1 MEQVVQDGAR
11 EIYQVEQSAVVE
23 KPVYQAVKR
32 LFDVVVSA
40 LALLILGIPMLLLM
54 PVIRA
59 DSPGPAIF
67 RQERLGKDG
76 KPFVIYKY
84 RTMQMDAERDGPQ
97 WARAHDVRCTKL
109 GRLLRRGHIDELPQ
123 LVNVLRGEMSLVGPR
138 PERACFYQ
146 EFERYIRGFSQ
157 RLQVTP
163 GITGWAQING
173 GYELLPEE
181 KILFDMEYIR
191 HRSVMF
197 DIRCLLGTV
206 RGCSGTT
213 APDNERGEREHEATW
228 EAAHSR
234 RIGGAVRGAAGGRL
248 HKDACVRAGNAG
260 RR

>member
-1 MEQVVQDGAR
+1 MRPMEQVVQDGAR

-67 RQERLGKDG
+67 RQERLDKGG

-206 RGCSGTT
+206 RVVFRH
-213 APDNERGEREHEATW
+213 D
-228 EAAHSR
+228 
-234 RIGGAVRGAAGGRL
+234 GAR
-248 HKDACVRAGNAG
+248 
-260 RR
+260 

>member
-1 MEQVVQDGAR
+1 MRPMEQVVQDGAR

-84 RTMQMDAERDGPQ
+84 RTMQMDAEWDGPQ
-97 WARAHDVRCTKL
+97 WARVHDVRCTKL

-206 RGCSGTT
+206 RVVFRH
-213 APDNERGEREHEATW
+213 D
-228 EAAHSR
+228 
-234 RIGGAVRGAAGGRL
+234 GAR
-248 HKDACVRAGNAG
+248 
-260 RR
+260 

>member
-1 MEQVVQDGAR
+1 MRPMEQVVQGGAR

-32 LFDVVVSA
+32 LFDVVASA

-67 RQERLGKDG
+67 RQERLGKGG

-206 RGCSGTT
+206 RVVFRH
-213 APDNERGEREHEATW
+213 D
-228 EAAHSR
+228 
-234 RIGGAVRGAAGGRL
+234 GAR
-248 HKDACVRAGNAG
+248 
-260 RR
+260 

>member
-1 MEQVVQDGAR
+1 MRPMEQVVQDGAR

-40 LALLILGIPMLLLM
+40 LALLILGIPMLLLI

-67 RQERLGKDG
+67 RQERLGKGG

-84 RTMQMDAERDGPQ
+84 RTMQRDAERDGPQ

-206 RGCSGTT
+206 RVVFRH
-213 APDNERGEREHEATW
+213 D
-228 EAAHSR
+228 
-234 RIGGAVRGAAGGRL
+234 GAR
-248 HKDACVRAGNAG
+248 
-260 RR
+260 

>member
-1 MEQVVQDGAR
+1 MRPMEQVVQDGAR

-32 LFDVVVSA
+32 LFYVVVSA

-67 RQERLGKDG
+67 RQERLGKGG

-191 HRSVMF
+191 RRSVMF

-206 RGCSGTT
+206 RVVFRH
-213 APDNERGEREHEATW
+213 D
-228 EAAHSR
+228 
-234 RIGGAVRGAAGGRL
+234 GAR
-248 HKDACVRAGNAG
+248 
-260 RR
+260 

>member
-1 MEQVVQDGAR
+1 MRPMEQVVQDGAR

-67 RQERLGKDG
+67 RQERLGKGG

-109 GRLLRRGHIDELPQ
+109 GHLLRRGHIDELPQ

-206 RGCSGTT
+206 RVVFRH
-213 APDNERGEREHEATW
+213 D
-228 EAAHSR
+228 
-234 RIGGAVRGAAGGRL
+234 GAR
-248 HKDACVRAGNAG
+248 
-260 RR
+260 

>member
-1 MEQVVQDGAR
+1 MRPMEQVVQDGAR

-67 RQERLGKDG
+67 RQERLGKGG

-97 WARAHDVRCTKL
+97 WARAHDIRCTKL

-206 RGCSGTT
+206 RVVFRH
-213 APDNERGEREHEATW
+213 D
-228 EAAHSR
+228 
-234 RIGGAVRGAAGGRL
+234 GAR
-248 HKDACVRAGNAG
+248 
-260 RR
+260 

>member
-1 MEQVVQDGAR
+1 MRPMEQVVQDGAR

-23 KPVYQAVKR
+23 KPVYQAAKR

-206 RGCSGTT
+206 RVVLRH
-213 APDNERGEREHEATW
+213 D
-228 EAAHSR
+228 
-234 RIGGAVRGAAGGRL
+234 GAR
-248 HKDACVRAGNAG
+248 
-260 RR
+260 

>member
-1 MEQVVQDGAR
+1 MRPMEQVVQDGAR

-97 WARAHDVRCTKL
+97 WARVHDVRCTKL

-123 LVNVLRGEMSLVGPR
+123 LVNVLRGEMSLAGPR

-206 RGCSGTT
+206 RVVFRH
-213 APDNERGEREHEATW
+213 D
-228 EAAHSR
+228 
-234 RIGGAVRGAAGGRL
+234 GAR
-248 HKDACVRAGNAG
+248 
-260 RR
+260 

>member
-1 MEQVVQDGAR
+1 MRPMEQVAQDGAR

-67 RQERLGKDG
+67 RQERLGKGG

-206 RGCSGTT
+206 RVVFRH
-213 APDNERGEREHEATW
+213 D
-228 EAAHSR
+228 
-234 RIGGAVRGAAGGRL
+234 GAR
-248 HKDACVRAGNAG
+248 
-260 RR
+260 

>member
-206 RGCSGTT
+206 RVVFRH
-213 APDNERGEREHEATW
+213 D
-228 EAAHSR
+228 
-234 RIGGAVRGAAGGRL
+234 GAR
-248 HKDACVRAGNAG
+248 
-260 RR
+260 

>member
-1 MEQVVQDGAR
+1 MRPMEQVVQDGAW

-206 RGCSGTT
+206 RVVFRH
-213 APDNERGEREHEATW
+213 D
-228 EAAHSR
+228 
-234 RIGGAVRGAAGGRL
+234 GAR
-248 HKDACVRAGNAG
+248 
-260 RR
+260 

>member
-1 MEQVVQDGAR
+1 MRPMEQVVQDGAR

-67 RQERLGKDG
+67 RQERLGKGG

-123 LVNVLRGEMSLVGPR
+123 LVNVLRGELSLVGPR

-206 RGCSGTT
+206 RVVFRH
-213 APDNERGEREHEATW
+213 D
-228 EAAHSR
+228 
-234 RIGGAVRGAAGGRL
+234 GAR
-248 HKDACVRAGNAG
+248 
-260 RR
+260 

>member
-1 MEQVVQDGAR
+1 MEQVVLDGAR

-67 RQERLGKDG
+67 RQERLGKGG

-206 RGCSGTT
+206 RVVFRH
-213 APDNERGEREHEATW
+213 D
-228 EAAHSR
+228 
-234 RIGGAVRGAAGGRL
+234 GAR
-248 HKDACVRAGNAG
+248 
-260 RR
+260 

>member
-1 MEQVVQDGAR
+1 MRPMEQVVQDGAR

-191 HRSVMF
+191 RRSVMF

-206 RGCSGTT
+206 RVVFRH
-213 APDNERGEREHEATW
+213 D
-228 EAAHSR
+228 
-234 RIGGAVRGAAGGRL
+234 GAR
-248 HKDACVRAGNAG
+248 
-260 RR
+260 

>member
-1 MEQVVQDGAR
+1 MRPMEQVVQDGAR

-67 RQERLGKDG
+67 RQERLGKGG

-109 GRLLRRGHIDELPQ
+109 GRLLRRGHIDELLQ

-206 RGCSGTT
+206 RVVFRH
-213 APDNERGEREHEATW
+213 D
-228 EAAHSR
+228 
-234 RIGGAVRGAAGGRL
+234 GAR
-248 HKDACVRAGNAG
+248 
-260 RR
+260 

>member
-1 MEQVVQDGAR
+1 MRAMEQVVQDGAR

-67 RQERLGKDG
+67 RQERLGKGG

-206 RGCSGTT
+206 RVVFRH
-213 APDNERGEREHEATW
+213 D
-228 EAAHSR
+228 
-234 RIGGAVRGAAGGRL
+234 GAR
-248 HKDACVRAGNAG
+248 
-260 RR
+260 

>member
-1 MEQVVQDGAR
+1 MRPMEQVVQDGAR

-123 LVNVLRGEMSLVGPR
+123 LLNVLRGEMSLVGPR

-206 RGCSGTT
+206 RVVFRH
-213 APDNERGEREHEATW
+213 D
-228 EAAHSR
+228 
-234 RIGGAVRGAAGGRL
+234 GAR
-248 HKDACVRAGNAG
+248 
-260 RR
+260 

>member
-1 MEQVVQDGAR
+1 MRPMEQVVQDGAR

-84 RTMQMDAERDGPQ
+84 RTMQMDAERDGSQ

-138 PERACFYQ
+138 PERAYFYQ

-206 RGCSGTT
+206 RVVFRH
-213 APDNERGEREHEATW
+213 D
-228 EAAHSR
+228 
-234 RIGGAVRGAAGGRL
+234 GAR
-248 HKDACVRAGNAG
+248 
-260 RR
+260 

>member
-1 MEQVVQDGAR
+1 MRPMEQVVQDGAR

-40 LALLILGIPMLLLM
+40 LALLILGIPMLLM

-67 RQERLGKDG
+67 RQERLGKGG

-206 RGCSGTT
+206 RVVFRH
-213 APDNERGEREHEATW
+213 D
-228 EAAHSR
+228 
-234 RIGGAVRGAAGGRL
+234 GAR
-248 HKDACVRAGNAG
+248 
-260 RR
+260 

>member
-1 MEQVVQDGAR
+1 MRPMEQVVQDGAR

-59 DSPGPAIF
+59 DSPGPAIS
-67 RQERLGKDG
+67 RQERLGKGG

-206 RGCSGTT
+206 RVVFRH
-213 APDNERGEREHEATW
+213 D
-228 EAAHSR
+228 
-234 RIGGAVRGAAGGRL
+234 GAR
-248 HKDACVRAGNAG
+248 
-260 RR
+260 

>member
-1 MEQVVQDGAR
+1 MRPMEQVVQDGAR

-173 GYELLPEE
+173 GDELLPEE

-206 RGCSGTT
+206 RVVFRH
-213 APDNERGEREHEATW
+213 D
-228 EAAHSR
+228 
-234 RIGGAVRGAAGGRL
+234 GAR
-248 HKDACVRAGNAG
+248 
-260 RR
+260 

>member
-67 RQERLGKDG
+67 RQERLGKGG

-97 WARAHDVRCTKL
+97 WARAHDVRCTRL

-206 RGCSGTT
+206 RVVFRH
-213 APDNERGEREHEATW
+213 D
-228 EAAHSR
+228 
-234 RIGGAVRGAAGGRL
+234 GAR
-248 HKDACVRAGNAG
+248 
-260 RR
+260 

>member
-1 MEQVVQDGAR
+1 MRPMEQVVQDGAR
-11 EIYQVEQSAVVE
+11 EIYQVEQSAVME

-67 RQERLGKDG
+67 RQERLGKGG

-206 RGCSGTT
+206 RVVFRH
-213 APDNERGEREHEATW
+213 D
-228 EAAHSR
+228 
-234 RIGGAVRGAAGGRL
+234 GAR
-248 HKDACVRAGNAG
+248 
-260 RR
+260 

>member
-1 MEQVVQDGAR
+1 MWPMEQVVQDGAR

-97 WARAHDVRCTKL
+97 WARVHDVRCTKL

-206 RGCSGTT
+206 RVVFRH
-213 APDNERGEREHEATW
+213 D
-228 EAAHSR
+228 
-234 RIGGAVRGAAGGRL
+234 GAR
-248 HKDACVRAGNAG
+248 
-260 RR
+260 

>member
-1 MEQVVQDGAR
+1 MRPMEQVVQDGAR

-67 RQERLGKDG
+67 RQERLGKGG
-76 KPFVIYKY
+76 KTFVIYKY

-206 RGCSGTT
+206 RVVFRH
-213 APDNERGEREHEATW
+213 D
-228 EAAHSR
+228 
-234 RIGGAVRGAAGGRL
+234 GAR
-248 HKDACVRAGNAG
+248 
-260 RR
+260 

>member
-1 MEQVVQDGAR
+1 MRPMEQVVQDGAR

-67 RQERLGKDG
+67 RQERLGKGG

-206 RGCSGTT
+206 RVVFRH
-213 APDNERGEREHEATW
+213 D
-228 EAAHSR
+228 
-234 RIGGAVRGAAGGRL
+234 GAR
-248 HKDACVRAGNAG
+248 
-260 RR
+260 

>member
-1 MEQVVQDGAR
+1 MRPMEQVVQDGAR

-76 KPFVIYKY
+76 KPLVIYKY

-206 RGCSGTT
+206 RVVFRH
-213 APDNERGEREHEATW
+213 D
-228 EAAHSR
+228 
-234 RIGGAVRGAAGGRL
+234 GAR
-248 HKDACVRAGNAG
+248 
-260 RR
+260 

>member
-1 MEQVVQDGAR
+1 MRPMEQVVQDGAR

-59 DSPGPAIF
+59 DSPGAAIF
-67 RQERLGKDG
+67 RQERLGKGG

-206 RGCSGTT
+206 RVVFRH
-213 APDNERGEREHEATW
+213 D
-228 EAAHSR
+228 
-234 RIGGAVRGAAGGRL
+234 GAR
-248 HKDACVRAGNAG
+248 
-260 RR
+260 

>member
-1 MEQVVQDGAR
+1 MRPMEQAVQDGAR

-206 RGCSGTT
+206 RVVFRH
-213 APDNERGEREHEATW
+213 D
-228 EAAHSR
+228 
-234 RIGGAVRGAAGGRL
+234 GAR
-248 HKDACVRAGNAG
+248 
-260 RR
+260 

>member
-1 MEQVVQDGAR
+1 MRPMEQVVQDGAR

-32 LFDVVVSA
+32 LFDVVASA

-67 RQERLGKDG
+67 RQERLGKGG

-146 EFERYIRGFSQ
+146 EFERYIRGVSQ

-206 RGCSGTT
+206 RVVFRH
-213 APDNERGEREHEATW
+213 D
-228 EAAHSR
+228 
-234 RIGGAVRGAAGGRL
+234 GAR
-248 HKDACVRAGNAG
+248 
-260 RR
+260 

>member
-1 MEQVVQDGAR
+1 MQDGAR

-97 WARAHDVRCTKL
+97 WARVHDVRCTKL

-206 RGCSGTT
+206 RVVFRH
-213 APDNERGEREHEATW
+213 D
-228 EAAHSR
+228 
-234 RIGGAVRGAAGGRL
+234 GAR
-248 HKDACVRAGNAG
+248 
-260 RR
+260 

>member
-1 MEQVVQDGAR
+1 MRPMEQVVQDGAR

-23 KPVYQAVKR
+23 KPVYQVVKR

-67 RQERLGKDG
+67 RQERLGKGG

-206 RGCSGTT
+206 RVVFRH
-213 APDNERGEREHEATW
+213 D
-228 EAAHSR
+228 
-234 RIGGAVRGAAGGRL
+234 GAR
-248 HKDACVRAGNAG
+248 
-260 RR
+260 

>member
-1 MEQVVQDGAR
+1 MRPMEQVVQDGAR

-67 RQERLGKDG
+67 RQERLGKGG

-97 WARAHDVRCTKL
+97 WARGHDVRCTKL

-206 RGCSGTT
+206 RVVFRH
-213 APDNERGEREHEATW
+213 D
-228 EAAHSR
+228 
-234 RIGGAVRGAAGGRL
+234 GAR
-248 HKDACVRAGNAG
+248 
-260 RR
+260 

>member
-1 MEQVVQDGAR
+1 MRPMEQVVQDGAR

-97 WARAHDVRCTKL
+97 WARVHDVRCTKL

-191 HRSVMF
+191 HSSVMF

-206 RGCSGTT
+206 RVVFRH
-213 APDNERGEREHEATW
+213 D
-228 EAAHSR
+228 
-234 RIGGAVRGAAGGRL
+234 GAR
-248 HKDACVRAGNAG
+248 
-260 RR
+260 

>member
-1 MEQVVQDGAR
+1 MRPMEQVVQDGAR

-40 LALLILGIPMLLLM
+40 LALLIFGIPMLLLM

-67 RQERLGKDG
+67 RQERLGKGG

-138 PERACFYQ
+138 PERAYFYQ

-206 RGCSGTT
+206 RVVFRH
-213 APDNERGEREHEATW
+213 D
-228 EAAHSR
+228 
-234 RIGGAVRGAAGGRL
+234 GAR
-248 HKDACVRAGNAG
+248 
-260 RR
+260 

>member
-1 MEQVVQDGAR
+1 MRPMEQVMQDGAR

-67 RQERLGKDG
+67 RQERLGKGG

-206 RGCSGTT
+206 RVVFRH
-213 APDNERGEREHEATW
+213 D
-228 EAAHSR
+228 
-234 RIGGAVRGAAGGRL
+234 GAR
-248 HKDACVRAGNAG
+248 
-260 RR
+260 

>member
-1 MEQVVQDGAR
+1 MRPMEQVVQDGAR

-123 LVNVLRGEMSLVGPR
+123 LVSVLRGEMSLVGPR

-206 RGCSGTT
+206 RVVFRH
-213 APDNERGEREHEATW
+213 D
-228 EAAHSR
+228 
-234 RIGGAVRGAAGGRL
+234 GAR
-248 HKDACVRAGNAG
+248 
-260 RR
+260 

>member
-1 MEQVVQDGAR
+1 MRPMEQVVQDGAR
-11 EIYQVEQSAVVE
+11 EIYQVEQSAVEE

-206 RGCSGTT
+206 RVVFRH
-213 APDNERGEREHEATW
+213 D
-228 EAAHSR
+228 
-234 RIGGAVRGAAGGRL
+234 GAR
-248 HKDACVRAGNAG
+248 
-260 RR
+260 